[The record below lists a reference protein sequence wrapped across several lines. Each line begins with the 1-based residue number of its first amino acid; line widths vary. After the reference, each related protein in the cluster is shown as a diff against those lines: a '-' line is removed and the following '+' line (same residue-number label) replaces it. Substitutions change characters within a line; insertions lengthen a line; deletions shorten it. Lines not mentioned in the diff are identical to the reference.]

1 MTFDPAGKEGSL
13 YDSLLVPLDGSAFSE
28 RALPWATMLARR
40 SGARLRL
47 ARVHVPHTRTP
58 ISLEGMPVVDEEVTA
73 LKREHEAAYLEEV
86 QRRLAGTPGVK
97 VEVALLDGPIAPTL
111 AAEAA
116 RQRAGLIV
124 TTTHGHGGFERLWLG
139 SVVDTLVRSSAV
151 PLLVLRFAD
160 DSALAPGEPE
170 VRRILVPL
178 DGSLLAEEAIPQ
190 ALALGE
196 LSRSQYV
203 LVHVTEPSAWLGR
216 LPGGTLAASPA
227 AEGCQKREGQAE
239 DYLARVAARLAERGQ
254 SVETRVVVSSHLA
267 RAILEAARTTRAD
280 LIAMATHGRGGL
292 SRLLIGSVADKVMR
306 RSDIPL
312 LLCRPRQA

>member
-1 MTFDPAGKEGSL
+1 M
-13 YDSLLVPLDGSAFSE
+13 YDSLLVPLDGSTFSE
-28 RALPWATMLARR
+28 RALPWATALAAR
-40 SGARLRL
+40 SGAVLRL

-73 LKREHEAAYLEEV
+73 LKREHEAAYLSEI
-86 QRRLAGTPGVK
+86 QARLSRHPGVK
-97 VEVALLDGPIAPTL
+97 VEVCLLDGPIAPTL

-116 RQRAGLIV
+116 RQRAGLV
-124 TTTHGHGGFERLWLG
+124 VMTTHGHGGFERLWLG

-151 PLLVLRFAD
+151 PLLVLRPAEEN
-160 DSALAPGEPE
+160 AAAPGEPPE

-178 DGSLLAEEAIPQ
+178 DGSLLAEEALPP
-190 ALALGE
+190 AVALGR
-196 LSRSQYV
+196 LSRARYI

-216 LPGGTLAASPA
+216 LPGGTLAASPV
-227 AEGCQKREGQAE
+227 AEGCEKREHQAE
-239 DYLARVAARLAERGQ
+239 DYLARVAARLDREGQ
-254 SVETRVVVSSHLA
+254 SAETRVVVSSHLA
-267 RAILEAARTTRAD
+267 RAILEAAGAAQAD

-312 LLCRPRQA
+312 LLCRPQPS